1 MFIPADVRGGY
12 RRGGRWNGL
21 VRSSAILSRP
31 FYPGLFTEAI
41 PSKPQNLAKEAGVEP
56 AEHAIAHSAG
66 FEVRAPHRDASLFHL
81 PS

>member
-21 VRSSAILSRP
+21 VRSSAISSR
-31 FYPGLFTEAI
+31 
-41 PSKPQNLAKEAGVEP
+41 PQNLAKEAGVEP